1 MIEEKTDKLK
11 YKTVKTENELWQAVQ
26 KDKNELL
33 KYWENLKHKIN
44 AFGFD
49 TFGAVVERKN

>member
-1 MIEEKTDKLK
+1 MTSSAERKSQVA
-11 YKTVKTENELWQAVQ
+11 TVLE
-26 KDKNELL
+26 
-33 KYWENLKHKIN
+33 HKIN